1 MIHGYARVST
11 ANQSLQSQLDALA
24 FCDQAHQEVA
34 TTRGRLLVLEALLK
48 NLESGDTLVVTR
60 LDRLGRS
67 VVSLLRMVETLAA
80 RGVHLRVLAGNIDTT
95 TAQGR
100 FFLSMVAAMA
110 EMERDLVRERTTQ
123 GLKAARDRGVK
134 VGRPPALTPEKL
146 AAARELLGAGL
157 TPTQAARALGVG
169 RSSMYRAFPSGD
181 PNLPGKQ
188 DDLF

>member
-24 FCDQAHQEVA
+24 FCDQVHQEVA

-67 VVSLLRMVETLAA
+67 VVSLIRMVETL
-80 RGVHLRVLAGNIDTT
+80 
-95 TAQGR
+95 
-100 FFLSMVAAMA
+100 
-110 EMERDLVRERTTQ
+110 
-123 GLKAARDRGVK
+123 AARDRGVK
-134 VGRPPALTPEKL
+134 VGRPPSLTPEKL